1 MNSKKAL
8 IELYAIANCTKCEH
22 YSECNDGHGTIC
34 DINKNIILYDLE
46 RLEHIDKDIQLLMNK
61 SLELSNKLTKYK
73 KALDIL
79 KSKFIIQFGATNPK
93 YHDKFYAI
101 RLKEYNTIEC
111 EWVIGVFEECEKEEY
126 ELLKEVLEGE
136 N

>member
-8 IELYAIANCTKCEH
+8 IELYAISNCTKCEH

-34 DINKNIILYDLE
+34 DINKNIILKDLE
-46 RLEHIDKDIQLLMNK
+46 RLEQLEKDGQVLMNQAFK
-61 SLELSNKLTKYK
+61 LSTKLTKYK

-79 KSKFIIQFGATNPK
+79 KENLCIEFKHNDYFMVKFK
-93 YHDKFYAI
+93 EDKEQECDY
-101 RLKEYNTIEC
+101 TIM
-111 EWVIGVFEECEKEEY
+111 FLDNKEEY